1 VKKGDF
7 LNMNKDLV
15 KRYQGAIQDLRDQQ
29 QRIRAHISGEDKDL
43 ADNQLECD
51 KFPWNCF
58 LFFL

>member
-1 VKKGDF
+1 
-7 LNMNKDLV
+7 MNKDLV